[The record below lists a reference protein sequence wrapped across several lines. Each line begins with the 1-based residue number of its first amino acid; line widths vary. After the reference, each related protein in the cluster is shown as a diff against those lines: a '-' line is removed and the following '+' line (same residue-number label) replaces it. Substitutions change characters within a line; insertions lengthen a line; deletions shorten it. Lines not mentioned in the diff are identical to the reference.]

1 MRILILG
8 AGATGGYFGGRLAQ
22 SGADV
27 TFLVRPARAE
37 RLAAAG
43 LTIQTPEG
51 RDTLSVRTTTA
62 DTVGADYDLVV
73 LSCKAYDLDSGI
85 TAITPAVGPA
95 TTVLPI
101 LNGLLHYDRLDAAFG
116 QERVLGGLCAIFASL
131 GPAGEIVRAGPLH
144 RLTFG
149 ERDGGDSARVAALAT
164 LCAGADFHTIATPA
178 LMQAAWE
185 KFSFLAA
192 VAAATCL
199 MRADIGTINATDYGP
214 ALLHGLYDETCA
226 VAAAHG
232 HAPAPAA
239 RAEVAAMLDDTGSKA
254 TASMLRDLEA
264 GHRTEGEHIL
274 GDMVRRAQAKSL
286 AAPLLTVAH
295 AHVQAYERRRAA
307 SA

>member
-27 TFLVRPARAE
+27 TFLVRAARAAV
-37 RLAAAG
+37 LARTGLVIQSPDGTDTVAA
-43 LTIQTPEG
+43 
-51 RDTLSVRTTTA
+51 RTVTA
-62 DTVGADYDLVV
+62 DRVAAEYDMVI
-73 LSCKAYDLDSGI
+73 LSCKAYDLDESI
-85 TAITPAVGPA
+85 AAITPAIGPA
-95 TTVLPI
+95 TTILPI
-101 LNGLLHYDRLDAAFG
+101 LNGLLHYDVLDRAFG
-116 QERVLGGLCAIFASL
+116 RDRVLGGLCAIFGSV
-131 GPAGEIVRAGPLH
+131 GPAGEIVRSGPMH

-149 ERDGGDSARVAALAT
+149 ERDGGASDRVRTLAA
-164 LCAGADFHTIATPA
+164 LCAGARFDTVATDT

-199 MRADIGTINATDYGP
+199 MRANIGTINATAHGN
-214 ALLHGLYDETCA
+214 AILSGLYGETCA

-232 HAPAPAA
+232 HAPSPAA
-239 RAEVAAMLDDTGSKA
+239 AAEVAAMLNDTASMA

-274 GDMVRRAQAKSL
+274 GDMVRRADRHAV
-286 AAPLLTVAH
+286 AVPLLRVAH
-295 AHVQAYERRRAA
+295 AHVQAYERRRAG
-307 SA
+307 